1 MGTSRLTIY
10 SLMFSKRTVFL
21 KKESVRKAY
30 IPGVAAFPCHSI
42 VKEFSVIKKKSP
54 IYFGPSPTTG
64 WQRVQRD
71 TICKNAEQTQ
81 GRIVTVPSHGVAAPS
96 VQASTILVGAVG

>member
-1 MGTSRLTIY
+1 MWPL
-10 SLMFSKRTVFL
+10 
-21 KKESVRKAY
+21 
-30 IPGVAAFPCHSI
+30 FPVTSI

-64 WQRVQRD
+64 WQCVHRD

-81 GRIVTVPSHGVAAPS
+81 GSIVTIPSHAVAAPS
-96 VQASTILVGAVG
+96 VQASAILVRSCGVTVPTLTTPKDLRREDNKQESSGPAFCC